1 MKGHVNKNKFQE
13 KPLFLDGDPNIP
25 WTILK
30 TYFKQAN
37 IKKII
42 IKRDIN
48 EDGMKY
54 FKTIFDSIDWDLLTQ
69 TLSTNDSY
77 NIFLDRFIKICD
89 QAFPEKKIKIKQE
102 PA

>member
-1 MKGHVNKNKFQE
+1 
-13 KPLFLDGDPNIP
+13 
-25 WTILK
+25 
-30 TYFKQAN
+30 
-37 IKKII
+37 
-42 IKRDIN
+42 
-48 EDGMKY
+48 MKY